1 MLVPGGMPPR
11 LSPSGR
17 EIMQSHEHPGRPL
30 VLAASPVRA
39 EHQQERATMTD
50 EGASRR
56 TVLTGAAIGLAAAT
70 AVGGPAMAQGVAAGS
85 GNAPP
90 VPLRD
95 PRTKY
100 TNAPFPEQKQPWPGL
115 QSKMTPRPDCGETSY
130 KGSGRLMGR
139 KALVTGGDSGIGR
152 AAAIAFAREGADVAI
167 NYYPSEEPDARE
179 VEALIRQ
186 AGRKAVL
193 IPADIRTER
202 ACQKLVDDAV
212 KGLGGLDI
220 LVNNAAYQQ
229 SKESIFDIS
238 DEQMVRTFETNI
250 FATFRISKAAIPH
263 MQPGSVIIN
272 TGSVNSYDPEPELLD
287 YASTKGAILIFTKG
301 LAKQLAKRG
310 IRVDMVAPGPFW
322 TPLQVAGGQLPGK
335 MGEFGQNTPLGRAG
349 QPAELA
355 AHYVLLASDE
365 SSFSTGGAVG
375 ANGGKGNP

>member
-1 MLVPGGMPPR
+1 
-11 LSPSGR
+11 
-17 EIMQSHEHPGRPL
+17 
-30 VLAASPVRA
+30 
-39 EHQQERATMTD
+39 MTD
-50 EGASRR
+50 DGASRR

-70 AVGGPAMAQGVAAGS
+70 TVAAPAVAQGMAGGS

-100 TNAPFPEQKQPWPGL
+100 TSTPFPEQKQPWPAL
-115 QSKMTPRPDCGETSY
+115 QSRMNPRPDCGETSY
-130 KGSGRLMGR
+130 RGSGKLVGR

-152 AAAIAFAREGADVAI
+152 AAAIAYAREGADVAI

-193 IPADIRTER
+193 IPADIRTQR
-202 ACQKLVDDAV
+202 ACEKLVADAV

-250 FATFRISKAAIPH
+250 FAPFRISKAAIPH
-263 MQPGSVIIN
+263 MPPGSVIIN

-287 YASTKGAILIFTKG
+287 YASTKGSILIFTKG

-335 MGEFGQNTPLGRAG
+335 LGEFGQNTPLGRAG

-365 SSFSTGGAVG
+365 SSFSTGGAIG
-375 ANGGKGNP
+375 ANGGKGSP